1 MTKRL
6 CRCTCTVC
14 GAVEFVGIERE
25 AAYADI
31 SRNRLEAAEAEF
43 YGVADL
49 V

>member
-1 MTKRL
+1 MIQ
-6 CRCTCTVC
+6 
-14 GAVEFVGIERE
+14 GE

-31 SRNRLEAAEAEF
+31 SRNRLGAAEAEF